1 MPTFL
6 RVINFF
12 PKNDFYFLFF
22 CPLFIV
28 WRHGKAI
35 FFTFSLTRLQTFFFL
50 DKVTHVY
57 LSDCL
62 CILMTAGVDIS
73 VESMW
78 SFLQGFSYNRRQK
91 YLICSPYIV
100 ICGREFVVKL
110 ALRHKIRSLKISKT
124 QKTSAFHL
132 CHFIMSKL
140 RHGRGA
146 GIVPTAW
153 KTFDILLFKCL
164 TDHFPSTWD
173 SFLPEPYP
181 LYL

>member
-1 MPTFL
+1 MTFIFCSFAL
-6 RVINFF
+6 
-12 PKNDFYFLFF
+12 YLLFEDMVKPF
-22 CPLFIV
+22 
-28 WRHGKAI
+28 
-35 FFTFSLTRLQTFFFL
+35 FSLFLDKVTDFFFL